1 MMGRSTGTGRARS
14 TVRLLAAA
22 ALGLGLVVLGG
33 APANA
38 DVDAGGPRPTPGGP
52 PNGPADPGGTPG
64 NGNPYGA
71 SGPSYG
77 SAGGCSVVS
86 TPSYIGVSCGDGSVQ
101 QQTVREY
108 FDVEKK
114 KDIPGCSHQR
124 LGQAELDA
132 LQYENT
138 SGPEGTTWWWEYCLV
153 DPELDTPVR
162 QVQIHVSIVWIRND
176 EDVEVHTLINDL
188 VDLQQGTVPFPVAVA
203 TPSSRPRVGAWT
215 SFVNGTED
223 HLTVGAGNVTLD
235 AHVIGLT
242 VKPLGEDRP
251 ESQSCPGTGYI
262 AQRGDTP
269 ETHDGCWW
277 KYANSSSGERLV
289 TSEGQPAYPVE
300 ITATWAVDT
309 IVGGIRQRFNTFQK
323 SQVTPL
329 PVTEIQALVVS

>member
-1 MMGRSTGTGRARS
+1 MMGDSTMTTMRTRTVSLFAVVLTAALVLVGAVAPAQAGTGM
-14 TVRLLAAA
+14 
-22 ALGLGLVVLGG
+22 
-33 APANA
+33 
-38 DVDAGGPRPTPGGP
+38 GGP
-52 PNGPADPGGTPG
+52 PPPPVDTTGPADPGGTPDSG
-64 NGNPYGA
+64 DPYGS

-77 SAGGCSVVS
+77 NAGGCSVVS
-86 TPSYIGVSCGDGSVQ
+86 TPNYIGLSCGDGSAQ

-108 FDVEKK
+108 FKAKNK
-114 KDIPGCSHQR
+114 KDIPGCSHER
-124 LGQAELDA
+124 LGKAELDA

-138 SGPEGTTWWWEYCLV
+138 PGPEGTTWWWEYCLV

-176 EDVEVHTLINDL
+176 QNVEIHTLINDL

-215 SFVNGTED
+215 SFVNGTDD
-223 HLTVGAGNVTLD
+223 HLTVGAGGVTLD
-235 AHVIGLT
+235 AHVVGLT
-242 VKPLGEDRP
+242 VKPLGEDKP
-251 ESQSCPGTGYI
+251 ESVSCPGTGFL
-262 AQRGDTP
+262 ATKGDTP
-269 ETHDGCWW
+269 QTHDGCWW
-277 KYANSSSGERLV
+277 KYANSSSGQQLV

-309 IVGGIRQRFNTFQK
+309 IVGGVRSRFNTFQK